1 MRRRTKSVYSNRV
14 IKSFPV
20 QLTTYNANLNMDRE
34 VSEPVTIQPG
44 FQRGNEGS
52 KRVTRDNQMKRTEAF
67 AFVRITLHA
76 KPGKDPRP
84 RRKQGEAFLDPETLS
99 PKLFH

>member
-34 VSEPVTIQPG
+34 VIEPVTIQPG

-84 RRKQGEAFLDPETLS
+84 RLKAGRSIPRPRNAKP
-99 PKLFH
+99 